1 MALNKM
7 LTREN
12 PESFSN
18 GVQKMFSDI
27 APRYD
32 FLNALLSC
40 RRDRYWRKEAVNEL
54 SLESGGSCLDIA
66 TGTGDIALE
75 IARRKKLKNLMI
87 SGMDFSLNMLNL
99 ASKKIRAK
107 ELQNVISLQA
117 GSAEDLAFREN
128 SFNGV
133 VTAFGVR
140 NFSDMDK
147 GLLEM
152 NRVLKA
158 NGKLVILEFSFPTNI
173 ILKLGY
179 RLYFDCI
186 LPLIGR
192 FVSGHSDA
200 YQYLSRSVS
209 TFPERNDFVCIIKNA
224 GFKDVKY
231 RDLTFGIVSIYS
243 GIKNA

>member
-1 MALNKM
+1 M

-12 PESFSN
+12 TDSFSS

-40 RRDRYWRKEAVNEL
+40 RRDKYWRKEAVDEL
-54 SLESGGSCLDIA
+54 SMESNGICLDIA

-75 IARRKKLKNLMI
+75 IAGRKNLRNLMI
-87 SGMDFSLNMLNL
+87 AGMDFSINMLNL
-99 ASKKIRAK
+99 ASKKIK
-107 ELQNVISLQA
+107 EKGLQDSIRLQA
-117 GSAEDLAFREN
+117 GSAENLAFREN

-140 NFSDMDK
+140 NFSDVNK
-147 GLLEM
+147 GLNEM
-152 NRVLKA
+152 KRVLKSD
-158 NGKLVILEFSFPTNI
+158 GKLVILEFSFPTNI
-173 ILKLGY
+173 ILKTGY
-179 RLYFDCI
+179 KLYFDII
-186 LPLIGR
+186 LPLIGK
-192 FVSGHSDA
+192 FISGHSDA

-209 TFPERNDFVCIIKNA
+209 SFPERDDFVCIIRNA

-231 RDLTFGIVSIYS
+231 RDLTFGIVTIYS